1 MAQSTVPREAML
13 RLMASLDDIQRQE
26 LHKWCT
32 QIDGEI
38 FKGLLTSSNKQPC
51 AFNNI
56 ALDIL
61 PEEPVLDYI
70 TGLDV
75 RKEVFLGIKFML
87 QRDKSDFKIDMAF
100 VAVVMVAPIDV
111 LQPDSMR

>member
-1 MAQSTVPREAML
+1 MTQSAVQEEAML
-13 RLMASLDDIQRQE
+13 RLMASLDDDQRQE
-26 LHKWCT
+26 LNKWCT

-70 TGLDV
+70 TDLDV
-75 RKEVFLGIKFML
+75 RKEVFLGIQFLL
-87 QRDKSDFKIDMAF
+87 QRVKSDFKMDMAF
-100 VAVVMVAPIDV
+100 VAVVMAAPIDV
-111 LQPDSMR
+111 LQ